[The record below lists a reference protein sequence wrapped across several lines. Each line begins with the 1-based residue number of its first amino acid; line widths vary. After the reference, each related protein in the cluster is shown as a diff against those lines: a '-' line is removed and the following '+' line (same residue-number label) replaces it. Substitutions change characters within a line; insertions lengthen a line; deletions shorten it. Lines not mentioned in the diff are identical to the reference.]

1 MSDLV
6 KRIDESELREP
17 ISRWTGND
25 ASNRHHTGLL
35 NPSESRDFVL
45 HWKQSASDTHPELI
59 GFFRLRLEQLVTA
72 GWCKREGDKIRVTFY
87 HDEKGVIRLRI
98 PKADGGGIA
107 IPRICDPSV

>member
-1 MSDLV
+1 MSNLV
-6 KRIDESELREP
+6 KRIEESEMREP

-25 ASNRHHTGLL
+25 VSKRHHTGLL
-35 NPSESRDFVL
+35 NPSPSRDFVL
-45 HWKQSASDTHPELI
+45 RWKKSAADNDPELI

-87 HDEKGVIRLRI
+87 HDENGVVRLRVRRNG
-98 PKADGGGIA
+98 DGGIA